1 MNFVEHG
8 NIQATFR
15 VLNDIAKFIT
25 VAKISNIGIP
35 KDILIGDRGS
45 ACSAEVHVR
54 AKRIENFYI

>member
-1 MNFVEHG
+1 M
-8 NIQATFR
+8 
-15 VLNDIAKFIT
+15 LNDIAKFIT